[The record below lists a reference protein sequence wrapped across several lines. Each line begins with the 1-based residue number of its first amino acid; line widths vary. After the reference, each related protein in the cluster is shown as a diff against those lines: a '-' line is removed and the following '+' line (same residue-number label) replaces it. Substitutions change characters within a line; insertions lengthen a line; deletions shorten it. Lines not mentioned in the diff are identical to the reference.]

1 MYERPEPG
9 LGDAACVRLRTM
21 ASLPKFLRAR
31 IDEDEQIARAAMAAA
46 WEFAVSEPQD
56 AASGKAGQFEAAQRE
71 YLLQLGPD
79 RMLIECATKRR
90 ILEVAKSSSSTVTR
104 ALLELMAVP
113 YASHDDY
120 KKDWRP

>member
-1 MYERPEPG
+1 MRT
-9 LGDAACVRLRTM
+9 LITM

-31 IDEDEQIARAAMAAA
+31 IEEDEKVARSALAEA
-46 WEFAVSEPQD
+46 WDFAVSEPES
-56 AASGKAGQFEAAQRE
+56 AAAGKAAEFAAAQRT
-71 YLLQLGPD
+71 YLLQLGPE
-79 RMLIECATKRR
+79 RMLVECETKRR

-113 YASHDDY
+113 YARHQDY

>member
-1 MYERPEPG
+1 M
-9 LGDAACVRLRTM
+9 TM

-31 IDEDEQIARAAMAAA
+31 IDEDEQVARAAQAAA
-46 WEFAVSEPQD
+46 WEFAVSEPES
-56 AASGKAGQFEAAQRE
+56 AASGKADEFSAAQRT
-71 YLLQLGPD
+71 YLLKLGPE
-79 RMLIECATKRR
+79 RMLVECETKRR

-113 YASHDDY
+113 YTSHEDY

>member
-1 MYERPEPG
+1 
-9 LGDAACVRLRTM
+9 M

-31 IDEDEQIARAAMAAA
+31 IDEDEQVARAAQSAA
-46 WEFAVSEPQD
+46 WDFAVSEPG
-56 AASGKAGQFEAAQRE
+56 AASGAAGEFEAAQRE
-71 YLLQLGPD
+71 YLLKLGPE

-104 ALLELMAVP
+104 ALLEVMAMP
-113 YASHDDY
+113 YTSHQDY